1 MPKPSSCGSTR
12 ETMTN
17 DMTTTAA
24 AGAFGSLSGTLE
36 YVVDKQWRESV
47 SSGASAISDEEDD
60 LTLGSRVNSVKA
72 FGVSELSGCPRKA
85 LEQFTRASPVPFL

>member
-1 MPKPSSCGSTR
+1 
-12 ETMTN
+12 MTN

-36 YVVDKQWRESV
+36 YVVDKQWREFV

-72 FGVSELSGCPRKA
+72 FVVSELSGCPRKA
-85 LEQFTRASPVPFL
+85 LEQFTTASTVPFL